1 MKKARL
7 VKLSSLGDVIFNI
20 PLANVL
26 KKNGYEVTWLVS
38 EKGIDVVDGN
48 PAVKNAILVPFQRWK
63 KNGFSIKNILEFIDI
78 IKRIRKEKFDLALDT
93 QVMFK
98 SMLLMIDNYDSFV
111 YNLVRYFE
119 ELGEEIKVFR
129 NDKIEIED
137 IKNMKIDGIVISP
150 GPKSPKEAG
159 LSLEIIDNF
168 KGKLPIL
175 GICLGHQCIGEYFNA
190 NIKKGKEPVHGKMF
204 YINHN
209 EDDLFIN
216 VKNPLRVTRY
226 HSLIVDKADLPEC
239 LEITSETEDEVIMG
253 IKHKDYDI
261 YGVQFHPEAEMTEEG
276 HKILQNFINI
286 TKKYKEKNSARMECS

>member
-1 MKKARL
+1 
-7 VKLSSLGDVIFNI
+7 
-20 PLANVL
+20 
-26 KKNGYEVTWLVS
+26 
-38 EKGIDVVDGN
+38 
-48 PAVKNAILVPFQRWK
+48 
-63 KNGFSIKNILEFIDI
+63 
-78 IKRIRKEKFDLALDT
+78 
-93 QVMFK
+93 
-98 SMLLMIDNYDSFV
+98 MLLMIDNYDSFV

-119 ELGEEIKVFR
+119 ELGEEIEVVR
-129 NDKIEIED
+129 NDKIKIED
-137 IKNMKIDGIVISP
+137 IKRMNIEGIVISP
-150 GPKSPKEAG
+150 GPKSPNEAG

-175 GICLGHQCIGEYFNA
+175 GICLGHQCIGKYFNA
-190 NIKKGKEPVHGKMF
+190 TIKKGKEPVHGKIF

-209 EDDLFIN
+209 KEGLFTN

-226 HSLIVDKADLPEC
+226 HSLIVDKVDLPEC

-286 TKKYKEKNSARMECS
+286 TKKYKENNMDKKRVQLGEC